1 MNTLIYY
8 AFNVFV
14 LALIVLGVGMYKPKW
29 ILIWLDNPTRMPVV
43 LIVAVLFMISAVMFG
58 EGNKQLQLEQTEISK
73 QLPSIEEVPD
83 LH

>member
-14 LALIVLGVGMYKPKW
+14 LSLIVLGVGMYKPKW
-29 ILIWLDNPTRMPVV
+29 ILMWMDKPGRIPVA
-43 LIVAVLFMISAVMFG
+43 IIAAVLFMVAAVIFG
-58 EGNKQLQLEQTEISK
+58 EGNKQLQQEKAPISSQQPATEA
-73 QLPSIEEVPD
+73 VPD